1 MYIQDRP
8 WNDAGPRHL
17 KADEHDPRPTLKA
30 IVLDFATVNHIDAT
44 SIQTL
49 LDTRNQLDRF
59 TAPETVDWHFANV
72 TSRWTKRG
80 LVAAGFGVRGRRGD
94 DAADG
99 TRATIFS
106 IAELAG
112 AVESK
117 PAPPRAPVTDEETPV
132 PARSEDVIAHEKGG
146 DYDSSSVATA
156 KKGLLLQGI
165 NRPLFHFDL
174 QEAVEAAIADAKTK
188 TF

>member
-1 MYIQDRP
+1 M
-8 WNDAGPRHL
+8 
-17 KADEHDPRPTLKA
+17 
-30 IVLDFATVNHIDAT
+30 
-44 SIQTL
+44 S
-49 LDTRNQLDRF
+49 
-59 TAPETVDWHFANV
+59 
-72 TSRWTKRG
+72 SRWTKRG
-80 LVAAGFGVRGRRGD
+80 LVAAGFGVRGRRGVD
-94 DAADG
+94 DDDDYDG

-117 PAPPRAPVTDEETPV
+117 PAPPRATVTDEETPV
-132 PARSEDVIAHEKGG
+132 PAKSVGGTSEDVIAHEKGAEY
-146 DYDSSSVATA
+146 DDSSVTTA

-165 NRPLFHFDL
+165 NRPFFHFDL